1 MGATEWKELEE
12 FLFARA
18 MEHDSPKLLFR
29 VACEYLIS
37 VRVIRPGVVKVLERV
52 ATARDRARI
61 ETWSRVEHLLPPRR
75 RVELDELL
83 VVDEL
88 RGRTPLVW
96 LGAGLACVGPA
107 AVKG

>member
-37 VRVIRPGVVKVLERV
+37 VR
-52 ATARDRARI
+52 
-61 ETWSRVEHLLPPRR
+61 
-75 RVELDELL
+75 
-83 VVDEL
+83 
-88 RGRTPLVW
+88 
-96 LGAGLACVGPA
+96 
-107 AVKG
+107 